1 MTDEYGKYDVR
12 ALVARVVSGDMKAF
26 EVIYQNT
33 YRQVYYTCMSFLK
46 NEQNVYDVMQDT
58 YITALTHLQ
67 QLENPERITA
77 WLNTIAVNKCRQFLG
92 KKMPVQLDEAAGVN
106 LLEENDNF
114 LPESYVLNAEKRK
127 IILNIMQEELSAVQY
142 QTIIMYYFDGMST
155 SEIAACMECPEGTV
169 SYRLS
174 AARGKIKEGVQRY
187 ENTNG
192 VKLYSSGTTA
202 LLTAVFLAETQGLV
216 IPNFLTSVFSAA
228 FGVTAGAVAGTALGA
243 AAGPMTGGAAL
254 NAVAGTAAGGA
265 ALGATAGTTAGG
277 VTTGVTSAGLK
288 TAGKLGIKG
297 LFKTLKAKIVAS
309 VVAASVV
316 AGGAAGIIIHN
327 RDKDSESGGKNYRE
341 VNYVVCDNEY
351 LTVTIDKVYDIGC
364 GPEDETIASAEGY
377 DISEND
383 CALEYTVV
391 NHKDYMVYYNIMLL
405 TSNNESYEGGLPTN
419 WGVQPNSTSKFYI
432 VDSDGVTFFDLG
444 RKPTVTAKILFC
456 TLEDTTGNAGPFRAV
471 DSVMV
476 DVDLSG
482 KGGTEPVNYTRN
494 FHVDGEQVVID
505 NDQVKVTYLGTNVYD
520 EIADKNY
527 YSAWMNF
534 YVENKTDHDLGVSI
548 KGDNIA
554 YATPLRLMAGT
565 TGYITH
571 SMIDAGLDKE
581 DNAVG
586 NKEIVEGGEPFA
598 VNVDVCDYTES
609 YGGVTTY
616 DIYVA
621 EHGET
626 AYRSISIDDY
636 TNIYSGQFDM
646 IKITQENVKEKTK

>member
-92 KKMPVQLDEAAGVN
+92 KKMPVQLDEATSTN

-174 AARGKIKEGVQRY
+174 AARGKIKAGVQRY
-187 ENTNG
+187 ENTSG

-216 IPNFLTSVFSAA
+216 IPNFLTSVFSAV
-228 FGVTAGAVAGTALGA
+228 FGA
-243 AAGPMTGGAAL
+243 AAGTVLGTATGGAA
-254 NAVAGTAAGGA
+254 VGGAGGA
-265 ALGATAGTTAGG
+265 A
-277 VTTGVTSAGLK
+277 TGVASAGVK
-288 TAGKLGIKG
+288 TAGKLGLKG

-432 VDSDGVTFFDLG
+432 VDSAGVTFFDLG
-444 RKPTVTAKILFC
+444 RKPTVTSKILFC

-482 KGGTEPVNYTRN
+482 KGETESVNYTRN
-494 FHVDGEQVVID
+494 FHVDGEQVVTD

-534 YVENKTDHDLGVSI
+534 YVENKTDHDLGVSV

-554 YATPLRLMAGT
+554 YDTPLRLMAGT
-565 TGYITH
+565 TGYITS

-598 VNVDVCDYTES
+598 VSVDVCDYTES

-646 IKITQENVKEKTK
+646 VKITQENVKEKTCSK

>member
-33 YRQVYYTCMSFLK
+33 YRQLYYTCMSFLK
-46 NEQNVYDVMQDT
+46 NEHNVYDVMQDT

-92 KKMPVQLDEAAGVN
+92 KKMPVQLDEATSTN

-174 AARGKIKEGVQRY
+174 AARGKIKAGVQRY
-187 ENTNG
+187 ENTSG

-228 FGVTAGAVAGTALGA
+228 FGA
-243 AAGPMTGGAAL
+243 AAGTVLGTATGGAA
-254 NAVAGTAAGGA
+254 VGTLTGGAAAGGA
-265 ALGATAGTTAGG
+265 A
-277 VTTGVTSAGLK
+277 TGVASAGVK
-288 TAGKLGIKG
+288 TAGKLGLKG

-316 AGGAAGIIIHN
+316 AGGVTGIIIHN

-432 VDSDGVTFFDLG
+432 VDSAGVTFFDLG
-444 RKPTVTAKILFC
+444 RKPTVTSKILFC

-476 DVDLSG
+476 DVNLSG
-482 KGGTEPVNYTRN
+482 KGETESVNYTRN
-494 FHVDGEQVVID
+494 FHVDGEQVVTD

-534 YVENKTDHDLGVSI
+534 YVENKTDHDLGVSV

-554 YATPLRLMAGT
+554 YDTPLRLMAGT
-565 TGYITH
+565 TGYITS

-598 VNVDVCDYTES
+598 VSVNVCDYTES

-646 IKITQENVKEKTK
+646 VKITQENVKEKTGSK

>member
-1 MTDEYGKYDVR
+1 MTDEYEKYDVR

-46 NEQNVYDVMQDT
+46 NEHNVYDVMQDT

-92 KKMPVQLDEAAGVN
+92 KKMPVQLDEATSTN

-174 AARGKIKEGVQRY
+174 AARGKIKAGVQRY
-187 ENTNG
+187 ENTSG

-216 IPNFLTSVFSAA
+216 IPNFLTSVFSAV
-228 FGVTAGAVAGTALGA
+228 FGA
-243 AAGPMTGGAAL
+243 AAGTVLGTATGGAA
-254 NAVAGTAAGGA
+254 VGTLTGGAAAGGA
-265 ALGATAGTTAGG
+265 GGAA
-277 VTTGVTSAGLK
+277 TGVASAGVK
-288 TAGKLGIKG
+288 TAGKLGLKG
-297 LFKTLKAKIVAS
+297 LFKTLKAKIVAG

-364 GPEDETIASAEGY
+364 GPEDETIASAERY

-444 RKPTVTAKILFC
+444 RKPTVTAKMLFC

-471 DSVMV
+471 DSVIV
-476 DVDLSG
+476 DVDLDG
-482 KGGTEPVNYTRN
+482 KGEADSVNYTRN
-494 FHVDGEQVVID
+494 FHVDGEQVVTD

-534 YVENKTDHDLGVSI
+534 YVENKTDHDLGVSV

-554 YATPLRLMAGT
+554 YDTPLRLMAGT

-571 SMIDAGLDKE
+571 SMIDAGLDKD
-581 DNAVG
+581 DNAIK
-586 NKEIVEGGEPFA
+586 NKEIVEGGEPFT
-598 VNVDVCDYTES
+598 VSVDVCDYTES

-646 IKITQENVKEKTK
+646 VKITQENVKEKIGSK

>member
-1 MTDEYGKYDVR
+1 MTDEYGKYDVK

-92 KKMPVQLDEAAGVN
+92 KKMPVQLDEVASAN

-174 AARGKIKEGVQRY
+174 AARGKIKAGVQRY
-187 ENTNG
+187 ENTSG

-216 IPNFLTSVFSAA
+216 IPDFLTRVLSAA
-228 FGVTAGAVAGTALGA
+228 FGVTAGAALGTA
-243 AAGPMTGGAAL
+243 TGGAA
-254 NAVAGTAAGGA
+254 
-265 ALGATAGTTAGG
+265 
-277 VTTGVTSAGLK
+277 TGVASAGVK

-327 RDKDSESGGKNYRE
+327 RDKDPESGGKNYRE

-377 DISEND
+377 EISEND

-432 VDSDGVTFFDLG
+432 VDSDGVTLFDLG

-476 DVDLSG
+476 DVDLDG
-482 KGGTEPVNYTRN
+482 KGEADSVNYTRN
-494 FHVDGEQVVID
+494 FHVDGEQVVTD

-520 EIADKNY
+520 EITEKNY

-554 YATPLRLMAGT
+554 YSTPLRLMAGT

-571 SMIDAGLDKE
+571 SMIDSGLDKE

-598 VNVDVCDYTES
+598 VSVNVCDYTES

-646 IKITQENVKEKTK
+646 VKITRENVKEKTGSK

>member
-92 KKMPVQLDEAAGVN
+92 KKMPVQLDEATSTN

-216 IPNFLTSVFSAA
+216 IPNFLTSVFSAV
-228 FGVTAGAVAGTALGA
+228 FGA
-243 AAGPMTGGAAL
+243 AAGTVLGTATGGAA
-254 NAVAGTAAGGA
+254 VGTLTGGAAAGGA
-265 ALGATAGTTAGG
+265 A
-277 VTTGVTSAGLK
+277 TGVASAGVK
-288 TAGKLGIKG
+288 TAGKLGLKG

-444 RKPTVTAKILFC
+444 RKPTVTAKMLFC

-471 DSVMV
+471 DSVIV
-476 DVDLSG
+476 DVDLDG
-482 KGGTEPVNYTRN
+482 KGEADSVNYTRN
-494 FHVDGEQVVID
+494 FHVDGEQVVTD

-534 YVENKTDHDLGVSI
+534 YVENKTDHDLGVSV
-548 KGDNIA
+548 KGDNIV
-554 YATPLRLMAGT
+554 YDTPLRLMAGT

-571 SMIDAGLDKE
+571 SMIDAGLDKD
-581 DNAVG
+581 DNAIK

-598 VNVDVCDYTES
+598 VSVDVCDYTES

-646 IKITQENVKEKTK
+646 VKITQENVKEKIGSK

>member
-1 MTDEYGKYDVR
+1 MTDEYEKYDVR

-46 NEQNVYDVMQDT
+46 NEHNVYDVMQDT

-92 KKMPVQLDEAAGVN
+92 KKMPVQLDEATSTN

-192 VKLYSSGTTA
+192 VKLYSYGTTA

-228 FGVTAGAVAGTALGA
+228 FGA
-243 AAGPMTGGAAL
+243 AAGTVLGTVTGGAA
-254 NAVAGTAAGGA
+254 VGTLTGGAAAGGA
-265 ALGATAGTTAGG
+265 A
-277 VTTGVTSAGLK
+277 TGVASAGVK
-288 TAGKLGIKG
+288 TAGKLGLKG

-316 AGGAAGIIIHN
+316 AGGVTGIIIHN

-364 GPEDETIASAEGY
+364 GPDDETIASAEGY

-432 VDSDGVTFFDLG
+432 VDSAGVTFFDLG
-444 RKPTVTAKILFC
+444 RKPTVTSKILFC

-482 KGGTEPVNYTRN
+482 KGETESVDYTRN
-494 FHVDGEQVVID
+494 FHVDGEQVVTD

-534 YVENKTDHDLGVSI
+534 YVENKTDHDLGVSV

-554 YATPLRLMAGT
+554 YDTPLRLMAGT
-565 TGYITH
+565 TGYITS

-598 VNVDVCDYTES
+598 VSVDVCDYTES

-646 IKITQENVKEKTK
+646 VKITQENVKEKTCSK

>member
-1 MTDEYGKYDVR
+1 MTDEYEKYDVR

-92 KKMPVQLDEAAGVN
+92 KKMPVQLDEATSTN

-228 FGVTAGAVAGTALGA
+228 FGAAAGTVLGTATGGAAVGTLTGGA
-243 AAGPMTGGAAL
+243 AAGG
-254 NAVAGTAAGGA
+254 AGGA
-265 ALGATAGTTAGG
+265 A
-277 VTTGVTSAGLK
+277 TGVASAGVK
-288 TAGKLGIKG
+288 TAGKLGLKG
-297 LFKTLKAKIVAS
+297 VFKTLKAKIVAS

-316 AGGAAGIIIHN
+316 AGGVTGIIIHN

-364 GPEDETIASAEGY
+364 GPDDETITSAERY

-444 RKPTVTAKILFC
+444 RKPTVTAKMLFC

-471 DSVMV
+471 DSVIV
-476 DVDLSG
+476 DVDLDG
-482 KGGTEPVNYTRN
+482 KGEADSVNYTRN
-494 FHVDGEQVVID
+494 FHVDGEQVVTD

-534 YVENKTDHDLGVSI
+534 YVENKTDHDLGVSV

-554 YATPLRLMAGT
+554 YDTPLRLMAGT

-571 SMIDAGLDKE
+571 SMIDAGLDKD
-581 DNAVG
+581 DNAIK

-598 VNVDVCDYTES
+598 VSVDVCDYTES

-646 IKITQENVKEKTK
+646 VKITQENVKEKIGSK

>member
-92 KKMPVQLDEAAGVN
+92 KKMPVQLDEATSTN

-174 AARGKIKEGVQRY
+174 AARGKIKAGVQRY
-187 ENTNG
+187 ENTSG

-216 IPNFLTSVFSAA
+216 IPNFLTSVFSAV
-228 FGVTAGAVAGTALGA
+228 FGA
-243 AAGPMTGGAAL
+243 AAGTVLGTATGGAA
-254 NAVAGTAAGGA
+254 VGTLTGGAAAGGA
-265 ALGATAGTTAGG
+265 A
-277 VTTGVTSAGLK
+277 TGVASAGVK
-288 TAGKLGIKG
+288 TAGKLGLKG

-364 GPEDETIASAEGY
+364 GPEDETIASGERY

-432 VDSDGVTFFDLG
+432 VDSGGVTFFDLG

-471 DSVMV
+471 DSVIV
-476 DVDLSG
+476 DVDLDG
-482 KGGTEPVNYTRN
+482 KGEADSVNYTRN
-494 FHVDGEQVVID
+494 FHVDGEQVVTD

-534 YVENKTDHDLGVSI
+534 YVENKTDHDLGVSV

-554 YATPLRLMAGT
+554 YDTPLRLMAGT

-571 SMIDAGLDKE
+571 SMIDAGLDKD
-581 DNAVG
+581 DNAIK

-598 VNVDVCDYTES
+598 VSVDVCDYTES

-646 IKITQENVKEKTK
+646 VKITQENVKEKTGSK

>member
-46 NEQNVYDVMQDT
+46 NEHNVYDVMQDT

-92 KKMPVQLDEAAGVN
+92 NKMPVQLDEATSTN

-127 IILNIMQEELSAVQY
+127 IILNIMHEELSAVQY

-192 VKLYSSGTTA
+192 VKLYSSGATA

-228 FGVTAGAVAGTALGA
+228 FGA
-243 AAGPMTGGAAL
+243 AAGTVLGTATGGAA
-254 NAVAGTAAGGA
+254 VGTLTGGAAAGGA
-265 ALGATAGTTAGG
+265 A
-277 VTTGVTSAGLK
+277 TGVASAGVK
-288 TAGKLGIKG
+288 TAGKLGLKG

-316 AGGAAGIIIHN
+316 AGGVTGIIIHN

-364 GPEDETIASAEGY
+364 GPDDETIASAEGY

-444 RKPTVTAKILFC
+444 RKPTVTSKILFC

-482 KGGTEPVNYTRN
+482 KGETESVNYTRN
-494 FHVDGEQVVID
+494 FHVDGEQVVTD

-534 YVENKTDHDLGVSI
+534 YVENKTDHDLGVSV

-554 YATPLRLMAGT
+554 YDTPLRLMAGT
-565 TGYITH
+565 TGYITS

-598 VNVDVCDYTES
+598 VSVDVCDYTES

-646 IKITQENVKEKTK
+646 VKITQENVKEKTGSK

>member
-1 MTDEYGKYDVR
+1 MTDEYEKYDVR

-46 NEQNVYDVMQDT
+46 NEHNVYDVMQDT

-92 KKMPVQLDEAAGVN
+92 KKMPVQLDEATSTN

-228 FGVTAGAVAGTALGA
+228 FGA
-243 AAGPMTGGAAL
+243 AAGTVLGTVTGGAA
-254 NAVAGTAAGGA
+254 VGTLTGGAAAGGA
-265 ALGATAGTTAGG
+265 A
-277 VTTGVTSAGLK
+277 TGVASAGVK
-288 TAGKLGIKG
+288 TAGKLGLKG

-316 AGGAAGIIIHN
+316 AGGVTGIIIHN

-364 GPEDETIASAEGY
+364 GPDDDTIASAEGY

-432 VDSDGVTFFDLG
+432 VDSAGVTFFDLG
-444 RKPTVTAKILFC
+444 RKPTVTSKILFC

-482 KGGTEPVNYTRN
+482 KGETESVDYTRN
-494 FHVDGEQVVID
+494 FHVDGEQVVTD

-534 YVENKTDHDLGVSI
+534 YVENKTDHDLGVSV

-554 YATPLRLMAGT
+554 YDTPLRLMAGT
-565 TGYITH
+565 TGYITS

-598 VNVDVCDYTES
+598 VSVDVCDYTES

-646 IKITQENVKEKTK
+646 VKITQENVKEKTCSK

>member
-46 NEQNVYDVMQDT
+46 NEHNVYDVMQDT

-92 KKMPVQLDEAAGVN
+92 KKMPVQLDEATSTN

-174 AARGKIKEGVQRY
+174 AARGKIKAGVQRY
-187 ENTNG
+187 ENTSG

-228 FGVTAGAVAGTALGA
+228 FGA
-243 AAGPMTGGAAL
+243 AAGTVLGTATGVAAVGTLTGGA
-254 NAVAGTAAGGA
+254 AAGGA
-265 ALGATAGTTAGG
+265 A
-277 VTTGVTSAGLK
+277 TGVASAGIK
-288 TAGKLGIKG
+288 TAGKLGLKG
-297 LFKTLKAKIVAS
+297 LFKTLKAKIVAG

-444 RKPTVTAKILFC
+444 RKPTVTAKMLFC

-471 DSVMV
+471 DSVIV
-476 DVDLSG
+476 DVDLDG
-482 KGGTEPVNYTRN
+482 KGEADSVNYTRN
-494 FHVDGEQVVID
+494 FHVDGEQVVTD

-534 YVENKTDHDLGVSI
+534 YVENKTDHDLGVSV

-554 YATPLRLMAGT
+554 YDIPLRLMAGT

-571 SMIDAGLDKE
+571 SMIDAGLDKD
-581 DNAVG
+581 DNAIK

-598 VNVDVCDYTES
+598 VSVDVCDYTES

-646 IKITQENVKEKTK
+646 VKITRENVKEKTDSK

>member
-1 MTDEYGKYDVR
+1 MTDEYEKYDVR

-46 NEQNVYDVMQDT
+46 NEHNVYDVMQDT

-92 KKMPVQLDEAAGVN
+92 KKMPVQLDEATSTN

-192 VKLYSSGTTA
+192 VKLYSSGATA

-228 FGVTAGAVAGTALGA
+228 FGA
-243 AAGPMTGGAAL
+243 AAGTVLGTATGGAA
-254 NAVAGTAAGGA
+254 VGTLTGGAAAGGA
-265 ALGATAGTTAGG
+265 A
-277 VTTGVTSAGLK
+277 TGVASAGVK
-288 TAGKLGIKG
+288 TAGKLGLKG

-309 VVAASVV
+309 VVAVSVV
-316 AGGAAGIIIHN
+316 AGGITGIIIHN

-364 GPEDETIASAEGY
+364 GPEDETIASAERY

-444 RKPTVTAKILFC
+444 RKPTVTSKILFC

-482 KGGTEPVNYTRN
+482 KGETESVDYTRN
-494 FHVDGEQVVID
+494 FHVDGEQVVTD

-534 YVENKTDHDLGVSI
+534 YVENKTDHDLGVSV

-554 YATPLRLMAGT
+554 YDTPLRLMAGT
-565 TGYITH
+565 TGYITS

-598 VNVDVCDYTES
+598 VSVDVCDYTES

-646 IKITQENVKEKTK
+646 VKITQENVKEKTCSK

>member
-92 KKMPVQLDEAAGVN
+92 KRMPVQLDEAASTD

-187 ENTNG
+187 ENTSG

-228 FGVTAGAVAGTALGA
+228 
-243 AAGPMTGGAAL
+243 
-254 NAVAGTAAGGA
+254 
-265 ALGATAGTTAGG
+265 
-277 VTTGVTSAGLK
+277 TGVASAGVK
-288 TAGKLGIKG
+288 TAGKLGLKG

-316 AGGAAGIIIHN
+316 AGGVTGIIIHN

-419 WGVQPNSTSKFYI
+419 WGVQANSTRKFFI

-476 DVDLSG
+476 DVNLSG
-482 KGGTEPVNYTRN
+482 KGETESVNYTRN
-494 FHVDGEQVVID
+494 FHVDGEQVVTD

-554 YATPLRLMAGT
+554 YTTPLRLMAGT

-586 NKEIVEGGEPFA
+586 NKDIVEGGEPFA
-598 VNVDVCDYTES
+598 VSVDVCDYTES

-626 AYRSISIDDY
+626 AYRNISIYDY

-646 IKITQENVKEKTK
+646 VKITRENVNEKTGSK

>member
-92 KKMPVQLDEAAGVN
+92 KKMPVQLDEATSTN

-216 IPNFLTSVFSAA
+216 IPNFLTSVFSAV
-228 FGVTAGAVAGTALGA
+228 FGA
-243 AAGPMTGGAAL
+243 AAGTVLGTATGGAA
-254 NAVAGTAAGGA
+254 VGTLTGGAAAGGA
-265 ALGATAGTTAGG
+265 A
-277 VTTGVTSAGLK
+277 TGVASAGVK
-288 TAGKLGIKG
+288 TAGKRGLKG

-444 RKPTVTAKILFC
+444 RKPTVTAKMLFC

-471 DSVMV
+471 DSVIV
-476 DVDLSG
+476 DVDLDG
-482 KGGTEPVNYTRN
+482 KGEADSVNYTRN
-494 FHVDGEQVVID
+494 FHVDGEQVVTD

-534 YVENKTDHDLGVSI
+534 YVENKTDHDLGVSV

-554 YATPLRLMAGT
+554 YDTPLRLMAGT

-571 SMIDAGLDKE
+571 SMIDAGLDKD
-581 DNAVG
+581 DNAIK

-598 VNVDVCDYTES
+598 VSVDVCDYTES

-646 IKITQENVKEKTK
+646 VKITRENVKEKTDSK

>member
-92 KKMPVQLDEAAGVN
+92 KKMPVQLDEATSTN

-174 AARGKIKEGVQRY
+174 AARGKIKAGVQRY
-187 ENTNG
+187 ENTSG

-216 IPNFLTSVFSAA
+216 IPNFLTSVFSAV
-228 FGVTAGAVAGTALGA
+228 FGA
-243 AAGPMTGGAAL
+243 AAGTVLGTATGGAA
-254 NAVAGTAAGGA
+254 VGTLTGGAAAGGA
-265 ALGATAGTTAGG
+265 GGAA
-277 VTTGVTSAGLK
+277 TGVASAGVK
-288 TAGKLGIKG
+288 TAGKLGLKG
-297 LFKTLKAKIVAS
+297 LFKTLKAKIVAG

-364 GPEDETIASAEGY
+364 GPEDETIASAERY

-444 RKPTVTAKILFC
+444 RKPTVTPKILFC

-482 KGGTEPVNYTRN
+482 KGETESVNYTRN
-494 FHVDGEQVVID
+494 FHVDGEQVVTD

-534 YVENKTDHDLGVSI
+534 YVENKTDHDLGVSV

-554 YATPLRLMAGT
+554 YDTPLRLMAGT
-565 TGYITH
+565 TGYITS

-598 VNVDVCDYTES
+598 VSVDVCDYTDS

-646 IKITQENVKEKTK
+646 VKITQENVKEKTGSK

>member
-46 NEQNVYDVMQDT
+46 NEHNVYDVMQDT

-92 KKMPVQLDEAAGVN
+92 KKMPVQLDEATSTN

-192 VKLYSSGTTA
+192 VKLYSSGATA

-228 FGVTAGAVAGTALGA
+228 FGAAAGTVLGTATGGAAVGTLTGGA
-243 AAGPMTGGAAL
+243 AAGG
-254 NAVAGTAAGGA
+254 VA
-265 ALGATAGTTAGG
+265 
-277 VTTGVTSAGLK
+277 TGVASAGVK
-288 TAGKLGIKG
+288 TAGKLGLKG

-309 VVAASVV
+309 VVAVSVV
-316 AGGAAGIIIHN
+316 AGGVTGIIIHN

-364 GPEDETIASAEGY
+364 GPEDETIASAERY

-444 RKPTVTAKILFC
+444 RKPTVTAKMLFC

-471 DSVMV
+471 DSVIV
-476 DVDLSG
+476 DVDLDG
-482 KGGTEPVNYTRN
+482 KGEADSVNYTRN
-494 FHVDGEQVVID
+494 FHVDGEQVVTD

-534 YVENKTDHDLGVSI
+534 YVENKTDHDLGVSV

-554 YATPLRLMAGT
+554 YDTPLRLMAGT

-571 SMIDAGLDKE
+571 SMIDAGLDKD
-581 DNAVG
+581 DNAIK
-586 NKEIVEGGEPFA
+586 NKEVVEGGEPFA
-598 VNVDVCDYTES
+598 VSVDVCDYTES

-646 IKITQENVKEKTK
+646 VKITQENVKEKIGSK

>member
-46 NEQNVYDVMQDT
+46 NEHNVYDVMQDT

-92 KKMPVQLDEAAGVN
+92 KKMPVQLDEATSTN

-174 AARGKIKEGVQRY
+174 AARGKIKAGVQRY
-187 ENTNG
+187 ENTSG

-216 IPNFLTSVFSAA
+216 IPNFLTSVFSAV
-228 FGVTAGAVAGTALGA
+228 FGA
-243 AAGPMTGGAAL
+243 AAGTVLGTATGGAA
-254 NAVAGTAAGGA
+254 VGTLTGGAAAGGA
-265 ALGATAGTTAGG
+265 GGAA
-277 VTTGVTSAGLK
+277 TGVASAGVK
-288 TAGKLGIKG
+288 TAGKLGLKG
-297 LFKTLKAKIVAS
+297 LFKTLKAKIVAG

-364 GPEDETIASAEGY
+364 GPEDETIASAERY

-444 RKPTVTAKILFC
+444 RKPTVTAKMLFC

-471 DSVMV
+471 DSVIV
-476 DVDLSG
+476 DVDLDG
-482 KGGTEPVNYTRN
+482 KGEADSVNYTRN
-494 FHVDGEQVVID
+494 FHVDGEQVVTD

-534 YVENKTDHDLGVSI
+534 YVENKTDHDLGVSV

-554 YATPLRLMAGT
+554 YDTPLRLMAGT

-571 SMIDAGLDKE
+571 SMIDAGLDKD
-581 DNAVG
+581 DNAIK

-598 VNVDVCDYTES
+598 VSVDVCDYTES

-646 IKITQENVKEKTK
+646 VKITQENVKEKIGSK

>member
-1 MTDEYGKYDVR
+1 MHG
-12 ALVARVVSGDMKAF
+12 VSG
-26 EVIYQNT
+26 
-33 YRQVYYTCMSFLK
+33 
-46 NEQNVYDVMQDT
+46 
-58 YITALTHLQ
+58 
-67 QLENPERITA
+67 
-77 WLNTIAVNKCRQFLG
+77 
-92 KKMPVQLDEAAGVN
+92 
-106 LLEENDNF
+106 
-114 LPESYVLNAEKRK
+114 
-127 IILNIMQEELSAVQY
+127 
-142 QTIIMYYFDGMST
+142 
-155 SEIAACMECPEGTV
+155 GTV

-174 AARGKIKEGVQRY
+174 AARGKIKAGVQRY
-187 ENTNG
+187 ENTSG

-216 IPNFLTSVFSAA
+216 IPNFLTSVFSAV
-228 FGVTAGAVAGTALGA
+228 FGA
-243 AAGPMTGGAAL
+243 AAGTVLGTATGGAA
-254 NAVAGTAAGGA
+254 VGTLTGGAAAGGA
-265 ALGATAGTTAGG
+265 GGAA
-277 VTTGVTSAGLK
+277 TGVASAGVK
-288 TAGKLGIKG
+288 TAGKLGLKG

-432 VDSDGVTFFDLG
+432 VDSAGVTFFDLG
-444 RKPTVTAKILFC
+444 RKPTVTSKILFC

-482 KGGTEPVNYTRN
+482 KGETESVNYTRN
-494 FHVDGEQVVID
+494 FHVDGEQVVTD

-534 YVENKTDHDLGVSI
+534 YVENKTDHDLGVSV

-554 YATPLRLMAGT
+554 YDTPLRLMAGT
-565 TGYITH
+565 TGYITS

-598 VNVDVCDYTES
+598 VSVDVCDYTES

-646 IKITQENVKEKTK
+646 VKITQENVKEKIGSK

>member
-92 KKMPVQLDEAAGVN
+92 KKMPVQLDEATSTN

-174 AARGKIKEGVQRY
+174 AARGKIKAGVQRY
-187 ENTNG
+187 ENTSG

-216 IPNFLTSVFSAA
+216 IPNFLTSVFSAV
-228 FGVTAGAVAGTALGA
+228 FGA
-243 AAGPMTGGAAL
+243 AAGTVLGTATGGAA
-254 NAVAGTAAGGA
+254 VGTLTGGAAAGGA
-265 ALGATAGTTAGG
+265 GGAA
-277 VTTGVTSAGLK
+277 TGVASAGVK
-288 TAGKLGIKG
+288 TAGKLGLKG

-432 VDSDGVTFFDLG
+432 VDSAGVTFFDLG
-444 RKPTVTAKILFC
+444 RKPTVTSKILFC

-482 KGGTEPVNYTRN
+482 KGETESVNYTRN
-494 FHVDGEQVVID
+494 FHVDGEQVVTD

-534 YVENKTDHDLGVSI
+534 YVENKTDHDLGVSV

-554 YATPLRLMAGT
+554 YDTPLRLMAGT
-565 TGYITH
+565 TGYITS

-598 VNVDVCDYTES
+598 VSVDVCDYTES

-621 EHGET
+621 EHSET

-646 IKITQENVKEKTK
+646 VKITQENVKEKIGSK

>member
-92 KKMPVQLDEAAGVN
+92 KKMPVQLDEATSTN

-174 AARGKIKEGVQRY
+174 AARGKIKAGVQRY
-187 ENTNG
+187 ENTSG

-216 IPNFLTSVFSAA
+216 IPNFLTSVFSAV
-228 FGVTAGAVAGTALGA
+228 FGA
-243 AAGPMTGGAAL
+243 AAGTVLGTATGGAA
-254 NAVAGTAAGGA
+254 VGTLTGGAAAGGA
-265 ALGATAGTTAGG
+265 GGAA
-277 VTTGVTSAGLK
+277 TGVASAGVK
-288 TAGKLGIKG
+288 TAGKLGLKG

-327 RDKDSESGGKNYRE
+327 RDKDSESGGKNYSE

-432 VDSDGVTFFDLG
+432 VDSAGVTFFDLG
-444 RKPTVTAKILFC
+444 RKPTVTSKILFC

-482 KGGTEPVNYTRN
+482 KGETESVNYTRN
-494 FHVDGEQVVID
+494 FHVDGEQVVTD

-534 YVENKTDHDLGVSI
+534 YVENKTDHDLGVSV

-554 YATPLRLMAGT
+554 YDTPLRLMAGT
-565 TGYITH
+565 TGYITS

-598 VNVDVCDYTES
+598 VSVDVCDYTES

-646 IKITQENVKEKTK
+646 VKITQENVKEKIGSK

>member
-92 KKMPVQLDEAAGVN
+92 KKMPVQLDEATSTN

-174 AARGKIKEGVQRY
+174 AARGKIKAGVQRY
-187 ENTNG
+187 ENTSG

-216 IPNFLTSVFSAA
+216 IPNFLTSVFSAV
-228 FGVTAGAVAGTALGA
+228 FGA
-243 AAGPMTGGAAL
+243 AAGTVLGTATGGAA
-254 NAVAGTAAGGA
+254 VGTLTGGAAAGGA
-265 ALGATAGTTAGG
+265 GGAA
-277 VTTGVTSAGLK
+277 TGVASAGVK
-288 TAGKLGIKG
+288 TAGKLGLKG

-432 VDSDGVTFFDLG
+432 VDSAGVTFFDLG
-444 RKPTVTAKILFC
+444 RKPTVTSKILFC

-482 KGGTEPVNYTRN
+482 KGETESVNYTRN
-494 FHVDGEQVVID
+494 FHVDGEQVVTD

-534 YVENKTDHDLGVSI
+534 YVENKTDHDLGVSV

-554 YATPLRLMAGT
+554 YDTPLRLMAGT
-565 TGYITH
+565 TGYITS

-598 VNVDVCDYTES
+598 VSVDVCDYTES

-646 IKITQENVKEKTK
+646 VKITQENVKEKTGSK

>member
-1 MTDEYGKYDVR
+1 MTDEYEKYDVR

-46 NEQNVYDVMQDT
+46 NEHNVYDVMQDT

-92 KKMPVQLDEAAGVN
+92 KKMPVQLDEATSAN

-228 FGVTAGAVAGTALGA
+228 FGA
-243 AAGPMTGGAAL
+243 AAGTVLGTVTGGAA
-254 NAVAGTAAGGA
+254 VGTLTGGAAAGGA
-265 ALGATAGTTAGG
+265 AIG
-277 VTTGVTSAGLK
+277 VASAGVK
-288 TAGKLGIKG
+288 TAGKLGLKG
-297 LFKTLKAKIVAS
+297 LFKTLKAKIVAG

-364 GPEDETIASAEGY
+364 GPDDETIASAERY

-444 RKPTVTAKILFC
+444 RKPTVTAKMLFC

-471 DSVMV
+471 DSVIV
-476 DVDLSG
+476 DVDLDG
-482 KGGTEPVNYTRN
+482 KGEADSVNYTRN
-494 FHVDGEQVVID
+494 FHVDGEQVVTD

-534 YVENKTDHDLGVSI
+534 YVENKTDHDLGVSV

-554 YATPLRLMAGT
+554 YDTPLRLMAGT

-571 SMIDAGLDKE
+571 SMIDAGLDKD
-581 DNAVG
+581 DNAIK

-598 VNVDVCDYTES
+598 VSVDVCDYTES

-636 TNIYSGQFDM
+636 NNIYSGQFDM
-646 IKITQENVKEKTK
+646 VKITQENVKEKIGSK

>member
-1 MTDEYGKYDVR
+1 MTDEYGKYGVK

-92 KKMPVQLDEAAGVN
+92 KKMPVQLDEVASAN

-174 AARGKIKEGVQRY
+174 AARGKIKAGVQRY
-187 ENTNG
+187 ENTSG

-228 FGVTAGAVAGTALGA
+228 FGA
-243 AAGPMTGGAAL
+243 AAGG
-254 NAVAGTAAGGA
+254 V
-265 ALGATAGTTAGG
+265 ALGATAGTAAGEAA
-277 VTTGVTSAGLK
+277 TGVASAGVK

-316 AGGAAGIIIHN
+316 AGGAAGIIIYN
-327 RDKDSESGGKNYRE
+327 RDKDPESGGKNYRE

-364 GPEDETIASAEGY
+364 GPEDENIASAEGY

-419 WGVQPNSTSKFYI
+419 WGVQANSTRKFFI

-482 KGGTEPVNYTRN
+482 KGEAGSINYTRN
-494 FHVDGEQVVID
+494 FHVDGEQVVTD

-554 YATPLRLMAGT
+554 YSTPLRLMAGT

-571 SMIDAGLDKE
+571 SMIDSGLDKE

-598 VNVDVCDYTES
+598 VSVNVCDYTES

-646 IKITQENVKEKTK
+646 VKITRENVKEKTGSK

>member
-92 KKMPVQLDEAAGVN
+92 KKMPVQLDEATSTN

-174 AARGKIKEGVQRY
+174 AARGKIKAGVQRY
-187 ENTNG
+187 ENTSG

-216 IPNFLTSVFSAA
+216 IPNFLTSVFSAV
-228 FGVTAGAVAGTALGA
+228 FGA
-243 AAGPMTGGAAL
+243 AAGTVLGTATGGAA
-254 NAVAGTAAGGA
+254 VGTLTGGAAAGGA
-265 ALGATAGTTAGG
+265 A
-277 VTTGVTSAGLK
+277 TGVASAGVK
-288 TAGKLGIKG
+288 TAGKLGLKG

-309 VVAASVV
+309 VVAVSVV
-316 AGGAAGIIIHN
+316 AGGVTGIIIHN

-364 GPEDETIASAEGY
+364 GPEDETIASAERY

-444 RKPTVTAKILFC
+444 RKPTVTAKMLFC

-471 DSVMV
+471 DSVIV
-476 DVDLSG
+476 DVDLDG
-482 KGGTEPVNYTRN
+482 KGEADSVNYTRN
-494 FHVDGEQVVID
+494 FHVDGEQVVTD

-534 YVENKTDHDLGVSI
+534 YVENKTDHDLGVSV

-554 YATPLRLMAGT
+554 YDTPLRLMAGT

-571 SMIDAGLDKE
+571 SMIDAGLDKD
-581 DNAVG
+581 DNAIK

-598 VNVDVCDYTES
+598 VSVDVCDYTES

-646 IKITQENVKEKTK
+646 VKITQENVKEKIGSK

>member
-92 KKMPVQLDEAAGVN
+92 KKMPVQLDEATSTN

-174 AARGKIKEGVQRY
+174 AARGKIKAGVQRY
-187 ENTNG
+187 ENTSG

-228 FGVTAGAVAGTALGA
+228 FGA
-243 AAGPMTGGAAL
+243 AAGTVLGTATGVAAVGTLTGGA
-254 NAVAGTAAGGA
+254 AAGGA
-265 ALGATAGTTAGG
+265 A
-277 VTTGVTSAGLK
+277 TGVASAGIK
-288 TAGKLGIKG
+288 TAGKLGLKG
-297 LFKTLKAKIVAS
+297 LFKTLKAKIVAG

-444 RKPTVTAKILFC
+444 RKPTVTAKMLFC

-471 DSVMV
+471 DSVIV
-476 DVDLSG
+476 DVDLDG
-482 KGGTEPVNYTRN
+482 KGEADSVNYTRN
-494 FHVDGEQVVID
+494 FHVDGEQVVTD

-534 YVENKTDHDLGVSI
+534 YVENKTDHDLGVSV

-554 YATPLRLMAGT
+554 YDIPLRLMAGT

-571 SMIDAGLDKE
+571 SMIDAGLDKD
-581 DNAVG
+581 DNAIK

-598 VNVDVCDYTES
+598 VSVDVCDYTES

-646 IKITQENVKEKTK
+646 VKITRENVKEKTDSK

>member
-77 WLNTIAVNKCRQFLG
+77 WLNTITVNKCRQFLG
-92 KKMPVQLDEAAGVN
+92 KKMPVQLDEATSTN

-174 AARGKIKEGVQRY
+174 AARGKIKAGVQRY
-187 ENTNG
+187 ENTSG

-216 IPNFLTSVFSAA
+216 IPNFLTSVFSAV
-228 FGVTAGAVAGTALGA
+228 FGA
-243 AAGPMTGGAAL
+243 AAGTVLGTATGGAA
-254 NAVAGTAAGGA
+254 VGTLTGGAAAGGA
-265 ALGATAGTTAGG
+265 GGAA
-277 VTTGVTSAGLK
+277 TGVASAGVK
-288 TAGKLGIKG
+288 TAGKLGLKG

-432 VDSDGVTFFDLG
+432 VDSAGVTFFDLG
-444 RKPTVTAKILFC
+444 RKPTVTSKILFC

-482 KGGTEPVNYTRN
+482 KGETESVNYTRN
-494 FHVDGEQVVID
+494 FHVDGEQVVTD

-534 YVENKTDHDLGVSI
+534 YVENKTDHDLGVSV

-554 YATPLRLMAGT
+554 YDTPLRLMAGT
-565 TGYITH
+565 TGYITS

-598 VNVDVCDYTES
+598 VSVDVCDYTES

-646 IKITQENVKEKTK
+646 VKITQENVKEKIGSK

>member
-1 MTDEYGKYDVR
+1 MTDEYEKYDVR

-46 NEQNVYDVMQDT
+46 NEHNVYDVMQDT

-92 KKMPVQLDEAAGVN
+92 KKMPVQLDEATSAN

-228 FGVTAGAVAGTALGA
+228 FGA
-243 AAGPMTGGAAL
+243 AAGTVLGTVTGGAA
-254 NAVAGTAAGGA
+254 VGTLTGGAAAGGA
-265 ALGATAGTTAGG
+265 AIG
-277 VTTGVTSAGLK
+277 VASAGVK
-288 TAGKLGIKG
+288 TAGKLGLKG
-297 LFKTLKAKIVAS
+297 LFKTLKAKIVAG

-364 GPEDETIASAEGY
+364 GPDDETIASAERY

-444 RKPTVTAKILFC
+444 RKPTVTAKMLFC

-471 DSVMV
+471 DSVIV
-476 DVDLSG
+476 DVDLDG
-482 KGGTEPVNYTRN
+482 KGEADSVNYTRN
-494 FHVDGEQVVID
+494 FHVDGEQVVTD

-534 YVENKTDHDLGVSI
+534 YVENKTDHDLGVSV

-554 YATPLRLMAGT
+554 YDTPLRLMAGT

-571 SMIDAGLDKE
+571 SMIDAGLDKD
-581 DNAVG
+581 DNAIK

-598 VNVDVCDYTES
+598 VSVDVCDYTES

-646 IKITQENVKEKTK
+646 VKITQENVKEKIGSK

>member
-1 MTDEYGKYDVR
+1 MTDEYGKYDVK

-92 KKMPVQLDEAAGVN
+92 KKMPVQLDEVASAN

-174 AARGKIKEGVQRY
+174 AARGKIKAGVQRY
-187 ENTNG
+187 ENTSG

-228 FGVTAGAVAGTALGA
+228 FGA
-243 AAGPMTGGAAL
+243 AAGTVLGTATGGAAVGTL
-254 NAVAGTAAGGA
+254 TGGTAAGGA
-265 ALGATAGTTAGG
+265 ALGAATGTATGG
-277 VTTGVTSAGLK
+277 AATGVASAGVK

-327 RDKDSESGGKNYRE
+327 RDKDPESGGKNYRE

-364 GPEDETIASAEGY
+364 GPEDENIASAEGY

-419 WGVQPNSTSKFYI
+419 WGVQANSTRKFFI
-432 VDSDGVTFFDLG
+432 VDSDGVTLFDLG

-482 KGGTEPVNYTRN
+482 KGETDSINYTRN
-494 FHVDGEQVVID
+494 FHVDGEQIVTD

-534 YVENKTDHDLGVSI
+534 YVENKTDHDLGVSV

-554 YATPLRLMAGT
+554 YDTPLRLMAGT
-565 TGYITH
+565 TGYITS

-598 VNVDVCDYTES
+598 VSVNVCDYTES
-609 YGGVTTY
+609 YGGVTIY

-646 IKITQENVKEKTK
+646 VKITRDNVKEKTGSK

>member
-46 NEQNVYDVMQDT
+46 NEHNVYDVMQDT

-92 KKMPVQLDEAAGVN
+92 KKMPVQLDEATSTN

-216 IPNFLTSVFSAA
+216 IPNFLTSVFSAV
-228 FGVTAGAVAGTALGA
+228 FGA
-243 AAGPMTGGAAL
+243 AAGTVLGTATGGAA
-254 NAVAGTAAGGA
+254 VGTLTGGAAAGGA
-265 ALGATAGTTAGG
+265 A
-277 VTTGVTSAGLK
+277 TGVASAGVK
-288 TAGKLGIKG
+288 TAGKLGLKG

-444 RKPTVTAKILFC
+444 RKPTVTAKMLFC
-456 TLEDTTGNAGPFRAV
+456 TLEDTTGNAGSFRAV
-471 DSVMV
+471 DSVIV
-476 DVDLSG
+476 DVDLDG
-482 KGGTEPVNYTRN
+482 KGEADSVNYTRN
-494 FHVDGEQVVID
+494 FHVDGEQVVTD

-534 YVENKTDHDLGVSI
+534 YVENKTDHDLGVSV

-554 YATPLRLMAGT
+554 YDTPLRLMAGT

-571 SMIDAGLDKE
+571 SMIDAGLDKD
-581 DNAVG
+581 DNAIK

-598 VNVDVCDYTES
+598 VSVDVCDYTES

-646 IKITQENVKEKTK
+646 VKITRENVKEKTDSK

>member
-46 NEQNVYDVMQDT
+46 NEHNVYDVMQDT

-92 KKMPVQLDEAAGVN
+92 KKMPVQLDEAATTN

-228 FGVTAGAVAGTALGA
+228 FG
-243 AAGPMTGGAAL
+243 AAG
-254 NAVAGTAAGGA
+254 V
-265 ALGATAGTTAGG
+265 
-277 VTTGVTSAGLK
+277 K
-288 TAGKLGIKG
+288 TAGKLGLKG

-316 AGGAAGIIIHN
+316 AGGVTGIIIHN

-364 GPEDETIASAEGY
+364 GPDDETITSAEGY

-444 RKPTVTAKILFC
+444 RTPTVTSKILFC

-482 KGGTEPVNYTRN
+482 KGETESVNYTRN
-494 FHVDGEQVVID
+494 FHVDGEQVVTD

-534 YVENKTDHDLGVSI
+534 YVENKTDHDLGVSV

-554 YATPLRLMAGT
+554 YDTPLRLMAGT
-565 TGYITH
+565 TGYITS

-598 VNVDVCDYTES
+598 VSVNVCDYTES

-646 IKITQENVKEKTK
+646 VKITQENVKEKTGSK

>member
-92 KKMPVQLDEAAGVN
+92 KKMPVQLDEATSTN

-192 VKLYSSGTTA
+192 VKLYSSGATA

-228 FGVTAGAVAGTALGA
+228 FGAAAGTVLGTATGGAAVGTLTGGA
-243 AAGPMTGGAAL
+243 AAGG
-254 NAVAGTAAGGA
+254 VA
-265 ALGATAGTTAGG
+265 
-277 VTTGVTSAGLK
+277 TGVASAGVK
-288 TAGKLGIKG
+288 TAGKLGLKG

-309 VVAASVV
+309 VVAVSVV
-316 AGGAAGIIIHN
+316 AGGVTGIIIHN

-364 GPEDETIASAEGY
+364 GPEDETIASAERY

-444 RKPTVTAKILFC
+444 RKPTVTAKMLFC

-471 DSVMV
+471 DSVIV
-476 DVDLSG
+476 DVDLDG
-482 KGGTEPVNYTRN
+482 KGEADSVNYTRN
-494 FHVDGEQVVID
+494 FHVDGEQVVTD

-534 YVENKTDHDLGVSI
+534 YVENKTDHDLGVSV

-554 YATPLRLMAGT
+554 YDTPLRLMAGT

-571 SMIDAGLDKE
+571 SMIDAGLDKD
-581 DNAVG
+581 DNAIK

-598 VNVDVCDYTES
+598 VSVDVCDYTES

-646 IKITQENVKEKTK
+646 VKITQENVKEKIGSK

>member
-46 NEQNVYDVMQDT
+46 NEHNVYDVMQDT

-92 KKMPVQLDEAAGVN
+92 KKMPVQLDEATSTN

-174 AARGKIKEGVQRY
+174 AARGKIKAGVQRY

-216 IPNFLTSVFSAA
+216 IPNFLTSVFSAV
-228 FGVTAGAVAGTALGA
+228 FGA
-243 AAGPMTGGAAL
+243 AAGTVLGTATGGAA
-254 NAVAGTAAGGA
+254 VGTLTGGAAAGGA
-265 ALGATAGTTAGG
+265 A
-277 VTTGVTSAGLK
+277 TGVASAGVK
-288 TAGKLGIKG
+288 TAGKLGLKG

-444 RKPTVTAKILFC
+444 RKPTVTAKMLFC

-471 DSVMV
+471 DSVIV
-476 DVDLSG
+476 DVDLDG
-482 KGGTEPVNYTRN
+482 KGEADSVNYTRN
-494 FHVDGEQVVID
+494 FHVDGEQVVTD

-534 YVENKTDHDLGVSI
+534 YVENKTDHDLGVSV

-554 YATPLRLMAGT
+554 YDTPLRLMAGT

-571 SMIDAGLDKE
+571 SMIDAGLDKD
-581 DNAVG
+581 DNAIK

-598 VNVDVCDYTES
+598 VSVDVCDYTES

-646 IKITQENVKEKTK
+646 VKITRENVKEKTDSK

>member
-92 KKMPVQLDEAAGVN
+92 KKMPVQLDEATSTN

-174 AARGKIKEGVQRY
+174 AARGKIKAGVQRY
-187 ENTNG
+187 ENTSG
-192 VKLYSSGTTA
+192 VTLYSSGTTA

-228 FGVTAGAVAGTALGA
+228 FGA
-243 AAGPMTGGAAL
+243 AAGTVLGTATGVAAVGTLTGGA
-254 NAVAGTAAGGA
+254 AAGGA
-265 ALGATAGTTAGG
+265 A
-277 VTTGVTSAGLK
+277 TGVASAGVK
-288 TAGKLGIKG
+288 TAGKLGLKG

-432 VDSDGVTFFDLG
+432 VDSGGVTFFDLG

-471 DSVMV
+471 DSVIV
-476 DVDLSG
+476 DVDLDG
-482 KGGTEPVNYTRN
+482 KGEADSVNYTRN
-494 FHVDGEQVVID
+494 FHVDGEQVVTD

-534 YVENKTDHDLGVSI
+534 YVENKTDHDLGVSV

-554 YATPLRLMAGT
+554 YDTPLRLMAGT

-571 SMIDAGLDKE
+571 SMIDAGLDKD
-581 DNAVG
+581 DNAIK

-598 VNVDVCDYTES
+598 VSVDVCDYTES

-616 DIYVA
+616 DIYAA

-646 IKITQENVKEKTK
+646 VKITRENVKEKTDSK

>member
-46 NEQNVYDVMQDT
+46 NEHNVYDVMQDT

-92 KKMPVQLDEAAGVN
+92 KKMPVQLDEATSTN

-192 VKLYSSGTTA
+192 VKLYSSGATA

-216 IPNFLTSVFSAA
+216 IPNFITSVFSAA
-228 FGVTAGAVAGTALGA
+228 FGAAAGTVLGTATGGAAVGTLTGGA
-243 AAGPMTGGAAL
+243 AAGG
-254 NAVAGTAAGGA
+254 AGGA
-265 ALGATAGTTAGG
+265 A
-277 VTTGVTSAGLK
+277 TGVASAGVK
-288 TAGKLGIKG
+288 TAGKLGLKG

-432 VDSDGVTFFDLG
+432 VDSAGVTFFDLG
-444 RKPTVTAKILFC
+444 RKPTVTSKILFC

-482 KGGTEPVNYTRN
+482 KGETESVNYTRN
-494 FHVDGEQVVID
+494 FHVDGEQVVTD

-534 YVENKTDHDLGVSI
+534 YVENKTDHDLGVSV

-554 YATPLRLMAGT
+554 YDTPLRLMAGT
-565 TGYITH
+565 TGYITS

-598 VNVDVCDYTES
+598 VSVDVCDYTES

-646 IKITQENVKEKTK
+646 VKITQENVKEKTCSK

>member
-46 NEQNVYDVMQDT
+46 NEHNVYDVMQDT

-92 KKMPVQLDEAAGVN
+92 KKMPVQLDEATSTN

-192 VKLYSSGTTA
+192 VKLYSSGATA

-216 IPNFLTSVFSAA
+216 IPNFITSVFSAA
-228 FGVTAGAVAGTALGA
+228 FGA
-243 AAGPMTGGAAL
+243 AAGTVLGTATGGAA
-254 NAVAGTAAGGA
+254 VGTLTGGAAAGGA
-265 ALGATAGTTAGG
+265 A
-277 VTTGVTSAGLK
+277 TGVASAGVK
-288 TAGKLGIKG
+288 TAGKLGLKG

-316 AGGAAGIIIHN
+316 AGGVTGIIIHN

-364 GPEDETIASAEGY
+364 GPDDETIASAEGY

-444 RKPTVTAKILFC
+444 RKPTVTAKMLFC

-471 DSVMV
+471 DSVIV
-476 DVDLSG
+476 DVDLDG
-482 KGGTEPVNYTRN
+482 KGEADSVNYTRN
-494 FHVDGEQVVID
+494 FHVDGEQVVTD

-534 YVENKTDHDLGVSI
+534 YVENKTDHDLGVSV

-554 YATPLRLMAGT
+554 YDTPLRLMAGT

-598 VNVDVCDYTES
+598 VSVDVCDYTES

-646 IKITQENVKEKTK
+646 VKITRENVKEKTDSK

>member
-92 KKMPVQLDEAAGVN
+92 KKMPVQLDEATSTN
-106 LLEENDNF
+106 LLEGNDNF

-174 AARGKIKEGVQRY
+174 AARGKIKAGVQRY
-187 ENTNG
+187 ENTSG

-216 IPNFLTSVFSAA
+216 IPNFLTSVFSAV
-228 FGVTAGAVAGTALGA
+228 FGA
-243 AAGPMTGGAAL
+243 AAGTVLGTATGGAA
-254 NAVAGTAAGGA
+254 VGTLTGGAAAGGA
-265 ALGATAGTTAGG
+265 GGAA
-277 VTTGVTSAGLK
+277 TGVASAGVK
-288 TAGKLGIKG
+288 TAGKLGLKG

-432 VDSDGVTFFDLG
+432 VDSAGVTFFDLG
-444 RKPTVTAKILFC
+444 RKPTVTSKILFC

-482 KGGTEPVNYTRN
+482 KGETESVNYTRN
-494 FHVDGEQVVID
+494 FHVDGEQVVTD

-534 YVENKTDHDLGVSI
+534 YVENKTDHDLGVSV

-554 YATPLRLMAGT
+554 YDTPLRLMAGT
-565 TGYITH
+565 TGYITS

-598 VNVDVCDYTES
+598 VSVDVCDYTES

-646 IKITQENVKEKTK
+646 VKITQENVKEKTCSK

>member
-1 MTDEYGKYDVR
+1 MTDEYEKYDVR

-33 YRQVYYTCMSFLK
+33 YRQGYYTCMSFLK
-46 NEQNVYDVMQDT
+46 NEHNVYDVMQDT

-92 KKMPVQLDEAAGVN
+92 KKMPVQLDEATSTN

-174 AARGKIKEGVQRY
+174 AARGKIKAGVQRY
-187 ENTNG
+187 ENTSG

-216 IPNFLTSVFSAA
+216 IPNFLTSVFSAV
-228 FGVTAGAVAGTALGA
+228 FGA
-243 AAGPMTGGAAL
+243 AAGTVLGTATGGAA
-254 NAVAGTAAGGA
+254 VGTLTGGAAAGGA
-265 ALGATAGTTAGG
+265 GGAA
-277 VTTGVTSAGLK
+277 TGVASAGVK
-288 TAGKLGIKG
+288 TAGKLGLKG
-297 LFKTLKAKIVAS
+297 LFKTLKAKIVAG

-364 GPEDETIASAEGY
+364 GPEDETIASAERY

-444 RKPTVTAKILFC
+444 RKPTVTAKMLFC

-471 DSVMV
+471 DSVIV
-476 DVDLSG
+476 DVDLDG
-482 KGGTEPVNYTRN
+482 KGEADSVNYTRN
-494 FHVDGEQVVID
+494 FHVDGEQVVTD

-534 YVENKTDHDLGVSI
+534 YVENKTDHDLGVSV

-554 YATPLRLMAGT
+554 YDTPLRLMAGT

-571 SMIDAGLDKE
+571 SMIDAGLDKN
-581 DNAVG
+581 DNAIK

-598 VNVDVCDYTES
+598 VSVDVCDYTES

-646 IKITQENVKEKTK
+646 VKITQENVKEKTGSK

>member
-92 KKMPVQLDEAAGVN
+92 KKMPVQLDEATSTN

-174 AARGKIKEGVQRY
+174 AARGKIKAGVQRY
-187 ENTNG
+187 ENTSG

-216 IPNFLTSVFSAA
+216 IPNFLTSVFSAV
-228 FGVTAGAVAGTALGA
+228 FGA
-243 AAGPMTGGAAL
+243 AAGTVLGTATGGAA
-254 NAVAGTAAGGA
+254 VGTLTGGAAAGGA
-265 ALGATAGTTAGG
+265 A
-277 VTTGVTSAGLK
+277 TGVASAGVK
-288 TAGKLGIKG
+288 TAGKLGLKG

-432 VDSDGVTFFDLG
+432 VDSAGVTFFDLG
-444 RKPTVTAKILFC
+444 RKPTVTSKILFC

-482 KGGTEPVNYTRN
+482 KGETESVNYTRN
-494 FHVDGEQVVID
+494 FHVDGEQVVTD

-534 YVENKTDHDLGVSI
+534 YVENKTDHDLGVSV

-554 YATPLRLMAGT
+554 YDTPLRLMAGT
-565 TGYITH
+565 TGYITS

-598 VNVDVCDYTES
+598 VSVDVCDYTES

-646 IKITQENVKEKTK
+646 VKITQENVKEKIGSK

>member
-92 KKMPVQLDEAAGVN
+92 KKMPVQLDEATSTN

-174 AARGKIKEGVQRY
+174 AARGKIKAGVQRY
-187 ENTNG
+187 ENTSG

-216 IPNFLTSVFSAA
+216 IPNFLTSVFSAV
-228 FGVTAGAVAGTALGA
+228 FGA
-243 AAGPMTGGAAL
+243 AAGTVLGTATGGAA
-254 NAVAGTAAGGA
+254 VGTLTGGAAAGGA
-265 ALGATAGTTAGG
+265 GGAA
-277 VTTGVTSAGLK
+277 TGVASAGVK
-288 TAGKLGIKG
+288 TAGKLGLKG

-432 VDSDGVTFFDLG
+432 VDSAGVTFFDLG
-444 RKPTVTAKILFC
+444 RKPTVTSKILFC

-471 DSVMV
+471 DSAMV

-482 KGGTEPVNYTRN
+482 KGETESVNYTRN
-494 FHVDGEQVVID
+494 FHVDGEQVVTD

-534 YVENKTDHDLGVSI
+534 YVENKTDHDLGVSV

-554 YATPLRLMAGT
+554 YDTPLRLMAGT
-565 TGYITH
+565 TGYITS

-598 VNVDVCDYTES
+598 VSVDVCDYTES

-646 IKITQENVKEKTK
+646 VKITQENVKEKIGSK